1 MILLTKINL
10 RDKFWLNENL
20 IESMEETPDTI
31 LSLVTGKKLAVAEPA
46 EQVARMINRNWQ
58 AARPAA
64 AVLVKKL
71 LDETGEK

>member
-31 LSLVTGKKLAVAEPA
+31 LSLVTGKKLAVAESA
-46 EQVARMINRNWQ
+46 EQIAHIINRNWQ

-64 AVLVKKL
+64 AVLAQKTMRK
-71 LDETGEK
+71 DE